1 MGPIV
6 LRALHTLPLVAL
18 MLSPAV
24 VHAQETPAA
33 GKTEQ
38 NSQEEDDEAELAA
51 AGEQVDEECREDLNC
66 VVITGARLLGQVDA
80 AQEPIQ
86 TLDEAD
92 IAAYGAGSI
101 AELVQQLGPAVNS
114 GGARGGGPPAILLNG
129 VRISGFRELRNFP
142 PEAIERTEILPEE
155 TAVRYGFA
163 PNQRVINFI
172 LKKNFTAK
180 TVEIQGGAP
189 FQGGT
194 GNGEIEISAL
204 NISGGTRTSL
214 AAEAQSRT
222 RLTEAER
229 GLDLDTAAQGRL
241 ASDPNPAEF
250 RTLVP
255 ESDEISL
262 NGTVAVPIGEAGKD
276 GSLSINGTLTRNSS
290 RSLSGLESVTLTDSL
305 GNTQVRTLDDPLE
318 RASRTA
324 TAQLG
329 ASYARAIDDW
339 QLSVTADGTHAHS
352 VGRIDRR
359 RDLSLLQA
367 QALAGTL
374 ALEADLPALPYP
386 GVDFTDSTTNRLDS
400 DATLTGR
407 PVLLPG
413 GDLLVTLNTG
423 ATFNSIRSSDTRSGT
438 GETFLDRSRYSGKV
452 TLGVPIT
459 SVDEDFGAFLGDMTL
474 DLTGGISDV
483 SDFGALYSWSSS
495 LNWRP
500 LERIGFTA
508 TYQYAEAAPSL
519 SQLGSPISESF
530 NVPVFDF
537 TRGET
542 SLVTIVSGGNPNLLR
557 ETQRDWKFAFNYDLP
572 FVENGRF
579 QIEYFTNRS
588 DDVAASL
595 PTITPEIE
603 AAFPDRI
610 ERNAAGQL
618 TRIDYRPITFDQRKS
633 RSLRFS
639 LNLSGPFGAAFAEGE
654 GPQAQGSGG
663 GGGGPRAGGGAG
675 PGGSGARMTPERMQE
690 LREQLCSDDPD
701 KFYANL
707 KAAANSENP
716 PLPPQMIAQLKGADG
731 ELDPQKVE
739 FVRRQF
745 CRAGD
750 GAGEGQQGGA
760 SAPDRERMMA
770 LRKEI
775 CALEPAEFLQRL
787 KDEAARSE
795 NAEGGDAAAQE
806 GKTPLLPPFLLER
819 LKNENGE
826 IDAERAEQL
835 RQRICAAGPGGE
847 GGQQAEGGQG
857 GQQAQRGGGRRRG
870 GGGGFGGGGDGRGRF
885 FANADATLRLQDEVS
900 ISPVGPV
907 LDLLDGDSL
916 GGSGSPE
923 FEIRA
928 YGGIFYRGFGSFVF
942 ASYGGP
948 TRIDG
953 SGLPGSTDLFYGDLF
968 SLNARVFIDFNQRQ
982 SIVEAVP
989 FLEGARFSF
998 SIQNIFDA
1006 RRNVVD
1012 QNGVVPDAFQ
1022 PDLIDPYGR
1031 SFEISFRKAF

>member
-1 MGPIV
+1 
-6 LRALHTLPLVAL
+6 

-24 VHAQETPAA
+24 VHAQEASGQDPT
-33 GKTEQ
+33 Q
-38 NSQEEDDEAELAA
+38 QDSQADDADAEIDA
-51 AGEQVDEECREDLNC
+51 AGEQIDNECREDLNC
-66 VVITGARLLGQVDA
+66 VVISGARLLGQVDA

-114 GGARGGGPPAILLNG
+114 GGGRGGGPPAILLNG

-180 TVEIQGGAP
+180 TVEIEGGGS
-189 FQGGT
+189 FRGGS
-194 GNGEIEISAL
+194 GKGEIEASAL
-204 NISGGTRTSL
+204 NISGSTRISL
-214 AAEAQSRT
+214 AAEAESQS

-229 GLDLDTAAQGRL
+229 DLDLDTAAQGRL
-241 ASDPNPAEF
+241 ATDPDPSEF
-250 RTLVP
+250 RTLIP

-276 GSLSINGTLTRNSS
+276 GALTVNGTLTRNSS

-318 RASRTA
+318 RQSRTA

-329 ASYARAIDDW
+329 ASYAGAIDDW

-352 VGRIDRR
+352 ISRIDRR
-359 RDLSLLQA
+359 RDLSLLQS

-374 ALEADLPALPYP
+374 ALDADLPALPYA
-386 GVDFTDSTTNRLDS
+386 GFDFSDSTTNRFDS

-407 PVLLPG
+407 PLLLPG

-438 GETFLDRSRYSGKV
+438 GETFLDRSRYAGKV

-459 SVDEDFGAFLGDMTL
+459 SVNEDFGAFLGDLTL
-474 DLTGGISDV
+474 DLTGGVDDV
-483 SDFGALYSWSSS
+483 SDFGTLYGWSGS

-500 LERIGFTA
+500 LDRVGFTA

-519 SQLGSPISESF
+519 SQLGAPITESF

-542 SLVTIVSGGNPNLLR
+542 ALVTTISGGNPNLLR
-557 ETQRDWKFAFNYDLP
+557 ETQRDWKFAFNYELP

-579 QIEYFTNRS
+579 QVEYFTNRS
-588 DDVAASL
+588 ADVAASL

-610 ERNAAGQL
+610 ERDAAGQL

-639 LNLSGPFGAAFAEGE
+639 LNLSGPFGAAYAEGE
-654 GPQAQGSGG
+654 GPQAQGAGG
-663 GGGGPRAGGGAG
+663 GGGRRAGGGG
-675 PGGSGARMTPERMQE
+675 GEGGSSARMTPERMQE
-690 LREQLCSDDPD
+690 LRDQLCSDDPD

-707 KAAANSENP
+707 KALANSENP
-716 PLPPQMIAQLKGADG
+716 PFPAQMITQLKGADG

-750 GAGEGQQGGA
+750 GAGEQGGA
-760 SAPDRERMMA
+760 SAPDRERLMA
-770 LRKEI
+770 LRKEL

-787 KDEAARSE
+787 RDEVVRTE
-795 NAEGGDAAAQE
+795 NAGGDDVAADE
-806 GKTPLLPPFLLER
+806 GDRPLLPPFLLER
-819 LKNENGE
+819 LKDENGE

-835 RQRICAAGPGGE
+835 RQRICAAGPGSE

-857 GQQAQRGGGRRRG
+857 SQQRARGGGRRRG
-870 GGGGFGGGGDGRGRF
+870 GGGFGGGDGRGRF
-885 FANADATLRLQDEVS
+885 FANADATLRLQDEIS

-916 GGSGSPE
+916 GGGGSPE
-923 FEIRA
+923 FEVRA
-928 YGGIFYRGFGSFVF
+928 YGGIFYRGFGSFF
-942 ASYGGP
+942 SANYGGP
-948 TRIDG
+948 SRIDG
-953 SGLPGSTDLFYGDLF
+953 AGLPGSTDLFYGDLF
-968 SLNARVFIDFNQRQ
+968 TLNARLFVDFDQRQ
-982 SIVEAVP
+982 GIVDAVP
-989 FLEGARFSF
+989 FLEGSRV
-998 SIQNIFDA
+998 SISVANIFDT
-1006 RRNVVD
+1006 RRTVVD
-1012 QNGVVPDAFQ
+1012 QNGDVPDAFN

-1031 SFEISFRKAF
+1031 SFQISFRKAF